1 MSCFTCCAISGGIGI
16 GMGMGRS
23 IIESDLT
30 DQNAVAASLN
40 GGQAV
45 IDGNCI
51 SVYSLLYNSML
62 VLC

>member
-1 MSCFTCCAISGGIGI
+1 
-16 GMGMGRS
+16 MGRS